1 MERQLQESTREYIY
15 KILRA
20 NIMNLSY
27 APGSRIQEAEI
38 AEKLNISR
46 TPIREAIIRL
56 VHEKL
61 INVFPQR
68 GIYVSLIDLQLVEES
83 KFIRETLERRVIE
96 LACLDFPQEGLFR
109 LEKALLLQE
118 LCIIENKFNEF
129 YEHDSN
135 MHGIIFAG
143 CQKEKTWEMIEQM
156 NTHYNR
162 VRILGISH
170 GYELPQLLEEHRA
183 IVNSIRSHDVQSGVK
198 ALDGHLNKVRID
210 LRKMLEDFPEYFRH
224 DD

>member
-1 MERQLQESTREYIY
+1 MERQLQESTREYVY

-27 APGSRIQEAEI
+27 APGSRIQEVDI

-96 LACLDFPQEGLFR
+96 LACADFPQEGLFR

-118 LCIIENKFNEF
+118 LCIVENKFNEF

-183 IVNSIRSHDVQSGVK
+183 IVNSIRNHDVQTGVK
-198 ALDGHLNKVRID
+198 ALDEHLNKVRID

>member
-1 MERQLQESTREYIY
+1 MERQLQESTREYVY

-27 APGSRIQEAEI
+27 APGSRIQEVDI

-96 LACLDFPQEGLFR
+96 LACTDFPQEGLFR

-118 LCIIENKFNEF
+118 LCIVENKFNEF

-183 IVNSIRSHDVQSGVK
+183 IVNSIRNHDVQTGVK
-198 ALDGHLNKVRID
+198 ALDEHLNKVRID